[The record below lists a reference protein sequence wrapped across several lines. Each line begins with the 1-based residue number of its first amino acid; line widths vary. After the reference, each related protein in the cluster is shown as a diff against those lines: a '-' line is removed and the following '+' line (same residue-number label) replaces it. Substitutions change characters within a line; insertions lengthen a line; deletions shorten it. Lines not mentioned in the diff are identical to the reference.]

1 VYRAAEGSHEMGSFW
16 RSGGFVSA
24 RVPSPAVTVTIIV
37 MDRTGAFVLGH
48 RYESRLSLRISRKCR
63 KRSNCGMLRDDHTWK
78 VQHLCL
84 CLCICSLGRMCGDQ
98 SGIEDQRHG
107 LAIAEKTSGVAEFYY
122 SMNTPSSTA
131 SARTGVV
138 IEVKDISRRALPHA
152 RVCVEGD
159 ETARFLETDVDG
171 RGSATVCPG

>member
-1 VYRAAEGSHEMGSFW
+1 
-16 RSGGFVSA
+16 
-24 RVPSPAVTVTIIV
+24 
-37 MDRTGAFVLGH
+37 
-48 RYESRLSLRISRKCR
+48 
-63 KRSNCGMLRDDHTWK
+63 
-78 VQHLCL
+78 
-84 CLCICSLGRMCGDQ
+84 MCGDQ